1 MHRRHNYTR
10 GASLMHLDDIVCD
23 GTESNLGH
31 CGYRG
36 WGNHDCRPD
45 EAVAVRCF
53 ITGAGTPV
61 AGGAAAGTVLLSG
74 LAEGCHQLLKDVH
87 QLLKDVHQLLK
98 DVHQLLALCSSLG
111 WLKDVHQLLALCSS
125 LGWLKDVHQLLEVVC
140 CTT

>member
-1 MHRRHNYTR
+1 
-10 GASLMHLDDIVCD
+10 MHLDDIDCN

-31 CGYRG
+31 CGHQG
-36 WGNHDCRPD
+36 WGNHNCGPS

-53 ITGAGTPV
+53 LTGAGTPV

-74 LAEGCHQLLKDVH
+74 LAEGCH